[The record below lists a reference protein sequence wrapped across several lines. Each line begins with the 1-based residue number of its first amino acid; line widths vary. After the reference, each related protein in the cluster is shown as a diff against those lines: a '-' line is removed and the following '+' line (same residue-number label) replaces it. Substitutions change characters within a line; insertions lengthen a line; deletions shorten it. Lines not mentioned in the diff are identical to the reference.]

1 MKLNSNYLKL
11 PSNYLFA
18 KINHKIQHFQQL
30 NPHLPII
37 KLGIGDVTRP
47 LVPGVIEAMQEAV
60 NEQSCANSFKGYGPE
75 GGYDFLREAIVKHD
89 FHERNLKLD
98 MDEIF
103 VSDGAKSDVANIQE
117 LFSEQIKIAVGDPVY
132 PVYVDSNILAGRLG
146 SWEETDQKWSDLIY
160 LKTNESNF
168 FIPKLPSVIP
178 DLIYLCFPNN
188 PTGTTLTK
196 EQLQLWVDYARE
208 NKSIIVFDAAYEAY
222 IQEDNVPHSI
232 YECEG
237 ALECAIEVRSFSKK
251 AGFTGLRLGYTV
263 VPKNLIVD
271 GQSLHK
277 MWSRRQTTKFNAAP
291 YIVQRAG
298 AATFEKD
305 TASQIQADIDYYM
318 HNAHLIRSGLQ
329 EVGVTVYGGVNA
341 PYLWMKIPDNMTSWQ
356 FFDDLLEKAQ
366 VVGTPGSGFGPSGE
380 GYFRLSAFNTTHHT
394 LEAVK
399 RLQMYYKNKLT
410 S

>member
-1 MKLNSNYLKL
+1 M
-11 PSNYLFA
+11 FA
-18 KINHKIQHFQQL
+18 TINRKIRDYQQL
-30 NPHLPII
+30 NPDQII
-37 KLGIGDVTRP
+37 INLGIGDVTRP
-47 LVPGVIEAMQEAV
+47 LVPGVIEALQQAV
-60 NEQSCANSFKGYGPE
+60 SDQASETTFRGYGPE

-89 FHERNLKLD
+89 FKQREVILD
-98 MDEIF
+98 ADEIF
-103 VSDGAKSDVANIQE
+103 ISDGAKSDVANIQE
-117 LFSEQIKIAVGDPVY
+117 LFNEQIKVAIGDPVY
-132 PVYVDSNILAGRLG
+132 PVYVDSNVLAGRLG
-146 SWEETDQKWSDLIY
+146 FWEDKEQRWSDLIY
-160 LKTNESNF
+160 LATNESNE
-168 FIPKLPSVIP
+168 FIPSLPSITP

-196 EQLQLWVDYARE
+196 DQLQLWVDYALE
-208 NKSIIVFDAAYEAY
+208 HHSIIIFDAAYEAY
-222 IQEDNVPHSI
+222 IQEVDVPHSI

-263 VPKNLIVD
+263 VPKKLIFE

-277 MWSRRQTTKFNAAP
+277 MWARRQTTKFNAAP

-298 AATFEKD
+298 AGTFAEN

-318 HNAHLIRSGLQ
+318 QNAQIIRSGLQ

-341 PYLWMKIPDNMTSWQ
+341 PYLWVKIPSGMTSWQ

-366 VVGTPGSGFGPSGE
+366 VVGTPGAGFGPNGE
-380 GYFRLSAFNTTHHT
+380 GYFRLSAFNTTQNT

-399 RLQMYYKNKLT
+399 RLQAYYIK
-410 S
+410 